1 MNRTYFSAFLA
12 AMAAALLMGSL
23 CIFVRESGCGAQ
35 VCSFSRFSIGL
46 VLIGLWGGVS
56 AMRRKTNLGFSSKAF
71 VSGIGISLCIL
82 FYYLAIT
89 ETSAGIAALL
99 PATGPLFAAVW
110 ESLLEHHLPPRRDAL
125 LILTAGLGIILVS
138 CFAGQATAG
147 HNDALGVTYGLLS
160 GLCYSLYIVLN
171 RRMPEDVTLLQR
183 TFWQSMAGS
192 LVLLVPIACCET
204 VLEQASMGWPWLLGI
219 GVCQGVGVLVLV
231 AYAMKHLT
239 SLEFGIVSC
248 LEPTEAA
255 AIGWLFYAEA
265 IMPGQWCGFV
275 LVLSAIFAKS
285 ALTRKSKPD
294 PAPPAENQI

>member
-1 MNRTYFSAFLA
+1 MNRMYLRAFFA
-12 AMAAALLMGSL
+12 AVLAALLMGSL

-46 VLIGLWGGVS
+46 LAIGAVGAFQAVRSRASL
-56 AMRRKTNLGFSSKAF
+56 AFSGKAF

-89 ETSAGIAALL
+89 QTSAGIAALL

-110 ESLLEHHLPPRRDAL
+110 ESLLERHLPPRRDAL
-125 LILTAGLGIILVS
+125 LILTAGLGIVMVS
-138 CFAGQATAG
+138 CFAGQASAG
-147 HNDALGVTYGLLS
+147 HNDALGVVYGLLS
-160 GLCYSLYIVLN
+160 GLSYSLYILLN
-171 RRMPEDVTLLQR
+171 RRMEENVTLLQR
-183 TFWQSMAGS
+183 TFWQSLAGT
-192 LVLLVPIACCET
+192 LLLLVPLAGCEGAA
-204 VLEQASMGWPWLLGI
+204 EQAMGGWPWLLGI
-219 GVCQGVGVLVLV
+219 GVCQGVGVLALV

-255 AIGWLFYAEA
+255 ALGWLVYAEA

-285 ALTRKSKPD
+285 ALSRKAEPD
-294 PAPPAENQI
+294 PAPPAENHI

>member
-1 MNRTYFSAFLA
+1 MNKMYFSAFFA
-12 AMAAALLMGSL
+12 AMFAAMLMGSL
-23 CIFVRESGCGAQ
+23 CIFVRESGCSAQ

-46 VLIGLWGGVS
+46 FLIGIPGIIG
-56 AMRRKTNLGFSSKAF
+56 AMKKRSYLAFSGKAF

-89 ETSAGIAALL
+89 QTSAGIAALL

-110 ESLLEHHLPPRRDAL
+110 ESLLERHLPPRRDAL
-125 LILTAGLGIILVS
+125 LILVAGMGIVLVS
-138 CFAGQATAG
+138 CFAGQPSSG
-147 HNDALGVTYGLLS
+147 HNDTLGMAYGLVS
-160 GLCYSLYIVLN
+160 GLFYSLYIVLN
-171 RRMPEDVTLLQR
+171 RRMGHDVSLMRR
-183 TFWQSMAGS
+183 TFWQSAAGA
-192 LVLLVPIACCET
+192 LVLLPPVWEYGSALQEA
-204 VLEQASMGWPWLLGI
+204 ASGWPWLLGI

-231 AYAMKHLT
+231 AFAMKHLT

-255 AIGWLFYAEA
+255 ALGWVVYAEA

-285 ALTRKSKPD
+285 VFSRKAEPD
-294 PAPPAENQI
+294 SAPPAENHI